1 MKEKIAIVLVLFSF
15 FVFQTK
21 ELFSSDAKSGNYF
34 SLSHYQKARNQTVW
48 DLAAA
53 NPRSIN
59 LARMSS
65 ANSGIP
71 SSGVWPARFTL
82 LVCHLFD
89 SEN

>member
-1 MKEKIAIVLVLFSF
+1 MEKIAIVLLLFF

-71 SSGVWPARFTL
+71 CSGVWPARFTL